1 MQCLQK
7 PRRAVCSLSVCG
19 SAAASEDAARVLRS
33 LMRPMRAEQGRADA
47 ASARTEPRGASGED
61 GGGRRLAWSPRPQGQ
76 AGVRVNPNT
85 RGPPG
90 VSREKPSLLPL
101 RPSPTRRLRPM
112 DWKIWYFE
120 IWVQR
125 TLQTIFQT
133 FSFQQKLQNCI
144 CQELFFLNFLIPG
157 IFQRKFTH
165 MVLIHLLLI
174 HQDVVL

>member
-1 MQCLQK
+1 MF
-7 PRRAVCSLSVCG
+7 A
-19 SAAASEDAARVLRS
+19 ETAARGVFIICLRVRS
-33 LMRPMRAEQGRADA
+33 GFGGRGPRPALADEADTRAEQGRADA

-61 GGGRRLAWSPRPQGQ
+61 GGRRGLAWSPRPQGQ

-85 RGPPG
+85 RGLPG